1 MNFKQQKSQQLS
13 KQDKSNEG
21 SWDIKIKPL
30 CNKINKSK
38 DYYTTSSCA
47 GRIVLLKGEIDKQPN
62 AFLFKTHKTT
72 TLKQIKQALQNIKD
86 YKGLV
91 EFKQSPCILHVA
103 CENINKAQELVTKA
117 KLAGWKYSGIM
128 STKRNMV
135 EIHSTEHMDFPIML
149 KGRVL
154 VDEDF
159 LKIAIE
165 EANKR
170 LGRVWKKIDRLKKS
184 IWIEDSS

>member
-1 MNFKQQKSQQLS
+1 MKTQTQFQKQKLQQLS

-21 SWDIKIKPL
+21 SWDKKILGL
-30 CNKINKSK
+30 CNKINKFK

-62 AFLFKTHKTT
+62 AFLFKSHKKVS
-72 TLKQIKQALQNIKD
+72 LKELKDAFEDIKD
-86 YKGLV
+86 YTGLV

-103 CENINKAQELVTKA
+103 CETIDKAQELVTKA

-128 STKRNMV
+128 STRRNMI

-149 KGRVL
+149 KGKVL
-154 VDEDF
+154 VDDDF
-159 LKIAIE
+159 LKIAVE

-170 LGRVWKKIDRLKKS
+170 LERVWGKIDRLKKG
-184 IWIEDSS
+184 I

>member
-21 SWDIKIKPL
+21 SWDLKIRGL
-30 CNKINKSK
+30 CNKINKNSN
-38 DYYTTSSCA
+38 YYTTSSCA

-86 YKGLV
+86 YNGLV
-91 EFKQSPCILHVA
+91 EFKQSPCILHIA
-103 CENINKAQELVTKA
+103 CNSIDKAQELVTKA

-135 EIHSTEHMDFPIML
+135 ELHSTEHMDFPIML
-149 KGRVL
+149 NKKVL
-154 VDEDF
+154 VDDDF

-165 EANKR
+165 ESNKR
-170 LGRVWKKIDRLKKS
+170 LERVWKKIDKLNGVCDIS
-184 IWIEDSS
+184 

>member
-1 MNFKQQKSQQLS
+1 MKDQFQKQKAQQLS

-21 SWDIKIKPL
+21 SWDKKILGL

-62 AFLFKTHKTT
+62 AFLFKTHKKT
-72 TLKQIKQALQNIKD
+72 TLKEIEGALESIKD
-86 YKGLV
+86 YSGLV

-103 CENINKAQELVTKA
+103 CETIEKAQKLVTEA

-128 STKRNMV
+128 STRRNMV
-135 EIHSTEHMDFPIML
+135 ELHSTEHMDFPIML
-149 KGRVL
+149 NGKVL
-154 VDEDF
+154 VDSDF
-159 LKIAIE
+159 LKVAVE

-170 LGRVWKKIDRLKKS
+170 LERVWGKIDRLKKAL
-184 IWIEDSS
+184 